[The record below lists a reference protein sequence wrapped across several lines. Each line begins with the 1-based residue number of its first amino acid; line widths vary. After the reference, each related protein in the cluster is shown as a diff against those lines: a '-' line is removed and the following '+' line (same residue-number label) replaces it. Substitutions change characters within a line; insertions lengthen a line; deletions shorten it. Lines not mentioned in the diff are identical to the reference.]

1 MVRISHIAAFA
12 ASLSAASASC
22 LSGTKLAARAADGTV
37 AVSKF
42 NYTGAGGPLNWF
54 SLNTSANSACS
65 KGKFQSPIDI
75 VTQAIGYAS
84 TASLNFSVPAVT
96 SAKFENLGTNVEVVV
111 NGTLVTS
118 NLTYTLAQFH
128 FHTPSEHRID
138 EEYFPLEAHFVFE
151 SEGMSMSQRHHP
163 ASSWPNIIHASTGS
177 VFVLLLYTMLT
188 DPASDIAVVAFVF
201 QLSQFGYSAPLFDS
215 VFAHLDDIAT
225 PGTFTKTGPLDFAG
239 LEKHFNDHG
248 VYAYTGS
255 LTTPPCSENVA
266 WYISTEPVPLNVQT
280 YNAVK
285 KVVKFNARY
294 TQNTLGLDNLL
305 ELSAAALQH

>member
-1 MVRISHIAAFA
+1 MVRISQITAFA

-37 AVSKF
+37 PISTF
-42 NYTGAGGPLNWF
+42 NYTGAGGPLNWY

-65 KGKFQSPIDI
+65 RGKFQSPIDI

-84 TASLNFSVPAVT
+84 TASLNFSVPAVA

-118 NLTYTLAQFH
+118 NLTYELAQLH

-138 EEYFPLEAHFVFE
+138 EEYFPLEVHFVFE
-151 SEGMSMSQRHHP
+151 SE
-163 ASSWPNIIHASTGS
+163 ASSWPNVIHASTGS
-177 VFVLLLYTMLT
+177 VFALLLYTMLT

-215 VFAHLDDIAT
+215 VFAHLDDIAK

-248 VYAYTGS
+248 VYAYSGS

-294 TQNTLGLDNLL
+294 TQNALGLDNLL

>member
-42 NYTGAGGPLNWF
+42 NYTGAGGPLNWY

-65 KGKFQSPIDI
+65 RGKFQSPIDI

-84 TASLNFSVPAVT
+84 TASLNFSVPAVA
-96 SAKFENLGTNVEVVV
+96 SAKFENLGTNVEVVI

-118 NLTYTLAQFH
+118 NLTYALAQFH

-151 SEGMSMSQRHHP
+151 SE
-163 ASSWPNIIHASTGS
+163 
-177 VFVLLLYTMLT
+177 
-188 DPASDIAVVAFVF
+188 ASDIAVVAFVF